1 MDSKH
6 GNKTKKPGSQALQ
19 QWGGPLFFVG
29 AILTAW
35 VTATHWKP
43 ASIDTARKTT
53 VADWLVT
60 SYTEAWTSTQQKVD
74 TLKHLDEQNAK
85 LELENA
91 HLRLTLE
98 SGRFEC
104 SSLKAEKSTQTF
116 ENKLHHDTGTKT
128 GRTLASIPYKVP
140 TDLSDIQ
147 LFQLANGYFNHRDD
161 EKAAVIFS
169 FLTGLEDDNTF
180 KTAPG
185 YLKTGITW
193 YRLDNM
199 ELADF
204 YFEKVA
210 KFSFSSQTQTYI
222 NQARLWRGI
231 VAERLGDHKKSQGI
245 LREIMDHNPHST
257 EAALINRDAIRAPAA
272 KVASKEGAEKGSP
285 EASAEKSS
293 STAKAE
299 RAEKASQKSGEE
311 DEDDDA
317 E

>member
-1 MDSKH
+1 M
-6 GNKTKKPGSQALQ
+6 
-19 QWGGPLFFVG
+19 FFVG
-29 AILTAW
+29 SIVTAL
-35 VTATHWKP
+35 VVATHWKP
-43 ASIDTARKTT
+43 ASIDAARKTT
-53 VADWLVT
+53 VADWIVT

-74 TLKHLDEQNAK
+74 TLKHLDEENAK

-116 ENKLHHDTGTKT
+116 ENKLHHDTGMKT
-128 GRTLASIPYKVP
+128 GRTLASISYKVP

-147 LFQLANGYFNHRDD
+147 LFQLANGYFAHRDD

-210 KFSFSSQTQTYI
+210 KFSFSSQTQSYI

-257 EAALINRDAIRAPAA
+257 EAAWINRDAVRAPAA
-272 KVASKEGAEKGSP
+272 TVASKETPKETTEKGSP

-293 STAKAE
+293 SAAK
-299 RAEKASQKSGEE
+299 AEKASEASQVE